1 MPEYQATIKNNVK
14 GGNSRKIKLLASC
27 YSDAEKDV
35 NKSLRKD
42 EYLHSLD
49 SINFPKDKFNI
60 VERR

>member
-1 MPEYQATIKNNVK
+1 MPEYQATIKSNVK
-14 GGNSRKIKLLASC
+14 GVNSRKIKLLASC

-35 NKSLRKD
+35 NKSLTEG

-49 SINFPKDKFNI
+49 NVNFSDKFNV

>member
-1 MPEYQATIKNNVK
+1 MPEYQAIVKSNIKGVH
-14 GGNSRKIKLLASC
+14 RKKFKLFASC

>member
-1 MPEYQATIKNNVK
+1 MPEYQATIKSNTK
-14 GGNSRKIKLLASC
+14 GVNSRKIKLIASC

-35 NKSLRKD
+35 NKSLTED

-49 SINFPKDKFNI
+49 NVNFSDKFNV

>member
-1 MPEYQATIKNNVK
+1 MPEYQATIKSSVK
-14 GGNSRKIKLLASC
+14 GVNSRKIKLLASC

-35 NKSLRKD
+35 NKSLTED

-49 SINFPKDKFNI
+49 NVNFSDKFNV

>member
-1 MPEYQATIKNNVK
+1 MPEYQVTIKSNTKGVK
-14 GGNSRKIKLLASC
+14 TRKVNLFTSC

-35 NKSLRKD
+35 NKSLTED

-49 SINFPKDKFNI
+49 NMNFPDKFNI